1 MELLSLAMG
10 KGYTYPSS
18 GPTAHGEKVAASR
31 LKEKMLSIPPPSGVA
46 TERETTKPVKP
57 EKLISR
63 IQTAHG
69 HAKDILKTSALL
81 TDAYFLYTPSQIWL
95 AALLIADPTL
105 FNFYFDVKFPS
116 PSSPPNPLKSKILSI
131 LQQCSTLLKSSTST
145 KPAQSEMDE
154 FKRIDK
160 KLYKCRNPEKIDL
173 VGINKAVKRD
183 GGDAVGGAD
192 EKVVKKRKLE
202 RERSEREG
210 DDIFG
215 GPLV

>member
-1 MELLSLAMG
+1 
-10 KGYTYPSS
+10 
-18 GPTAHGEKVAASR
+18 
-31 LKEKMLSIPPPSGVA
+31 
-46 TERETTKPVKP
+46 
-57 EKLISR
+57 
-63 IQTAHG
+63 
-69 HAKDILKTSALL
+69 
-81 TDAYFLYTPSQIWL
+81 
-95 AALLIADPTL
+95 
-105 FNFYFDVKFPS
+105 
-116 PSSPPNPLKSKILSI
+116 
-131 LQQCSTLLKSSTST
+131 
-145 KPAQSEMDE
+145 MDE

-183 GGDAVGGAD
+183 GGDGVGGVD